1 MKKLIPVLL
10 GMACG
15 AALFKIRGRKE
26 IGRSARRL
34 AEIEAFHTRDQAAA
48 QAKDVN
54 TLRGL
59 WTDDCVL
66 LPPGRLPIVG
76 KEAVW
81 SYIQEQYE
89 ELEGVE
95 ILEYRQEFQEV
106 TLAGD
111 WAFEWGVFKGAA
123 QPAGEDVQYTRAK
136 LFRVLQ
142 RQPDGTWRVSRSIWH
157 DDPEDLDYD

>member
-1 MKKLIPVLL
+1 MKKLIPALL

-15 AALFKIRGRKE
+15 AALLKARVLRE
-26 IGRSARRL
+26 ATQRERRL
-34 AEIEAFHTRDQAAA
+34 AEIEAFHVQDQAAA
-48 QAKDVN
+48 QAKDVP

-81 SYIQEQYE
+81 AYLQEQYE

-106 TLAGD
+106 TLAGE

-123 QPAGEDVQYTRAK
+123 RPAGEDVQYTRAK
-136 LFRVLQ
+136 LFRVL
-142 RQPDGTWRVSRSIWH
+142 RRHPSGIWKVARSIWH
-157 DDPEDLDYD
+157 DDPGDLDYE

>member
-1 MKKLIPVLL
+1 MKKLIPALL

-15 AALFKIRGRKE
+15 AALFKRRGLKE
-26 IGRSARRL
+26 VTQRERRL
-34 AEIEAFHTRDQAAA
+34 AEIEAFHVKDQTAAL
-48 QAKDVN
+48 AKDVH
-54 TLRGL
+54 TLRDL

-81 SYIQEQYE
+81 AYIQEQNE

-95 ILEYRQEFQEV
+95 ILEYRQEFKEV
-106 TLAGD
+106 TLAGE

-123 QPAGEDVQYTRAK
+123 QPSGEDVQYTRAK
-136 LFRVLQ
+136 LFRVLR
-142 RQPDGTWRVSRSIWH
+142 RQPSGTWKVARSIWH
-157 DDPEDLDYD
+157 DDPGDLDYD